1 MGEAVALLAGD
12 GEGEG
17 LGLKLFM
24 DIKKLKED
32 GVFNVAVAV
41 KITYK
46 RQQWLKVFTTLFS
59 SLGSIKSFETNQYP
73 IPASPKKKQVLY
85 KYYF

>member
-1 MGEAVALLAGD
+1 MALLAGD

-32 GVFNVAVAV
+32 GVFDVATAV
-41 KITYK
+41 TITSK
-46 RQQWLKVFTTLFS
+46 RQQ
-59 SLGSIKSFETNQYP
+59 
-73 IPASPKKKQVLY
+73 
-85 KYYF
+85 

>member
-32 GVFNVAVAV
+32 GVFDVRRGVTIYNT
-41 KITYK
+41 K
-46 RQQWLKVFTTLFS
+46 
-59 SLGSIKSFETNQYP
+59 
-73 IPASPKKKQVLY
+73 
-85 KYYF
+85 

>member
-1 MGEAVALLAGD
+1 MIPPGMGEAVALLAGD

-32 GVFNVAVAV
+32 GVFNVAMAV

-46 RQQWLKVFTTLFS
+46 RQQRQKENTL
-59 SLGSIKSFETNQYP
+59 
-73 IPASPKKKQVLY
+73 
-85 KYYF
+85 

>member
-32 GVFNVAVAV
+32 GVFNVAMAV

-46 RQQWLKVFTTLFS
+46 RQQ
-59 SLGSIKSFETNQYP
+59 
-73 IPASPKKKQVLY
+73 
-85 KYYF
+85 